1 MNFIASKRT
10 LIGGLALGA
19 LAVGI
24 YVPQIQAAAQY
35 AELAGNVGI
44 LSIDSL
50 DSGNG
55 VPLAVS
61 ESGPEPE
68 PLVSKAKKRDR
79 SIIESTHVISSGDA
93 NVAKDSV
100 EKMLNMFYVN
110 QFRHFQDPRAP
121 YFMFMSK
128 SNNLAMGIGGVVRIR
143 GYYDWNGSI
152 PISGFSPY
160 FIQIPKDPTSM
171 RRLAATPAGTGL
183 FFTILGKNSV
193 FGNFMGFFQADFSGY
208 NNRDFKLKKAY
219 ITMGDWTAG
228 YATTTF
234 EDTQA
239 EPSTIDAA
247 GPNGINSRTS
257 VLVRYMHTFKNR
269 WSVAGSLEFPS
280 SSISADGTTTKACSD
295 YVPDVAAFAQYQWD
309 GGESHVRLSG
319 LGRILSYRDLIV
331 GKNYNIFGWGAQL
344 STIIKVNN
352 SLNLYGIASLGK
364 GHASYT
370 TDLAGGSFDL
380 IADPDKKGKLYA
392 PMATG
397 FVLGAKYYFTHKLF
411 ADVALS
417 EQRYYPKHNPGDGQY
432 KYGLYGA
439 FNLYWDITPRFEV
452 GMEYLSGKRMNFNGT
467 NGSANRL
474 SLIHI

>member
-152 PISGFSPY
+152 PISV
-160 FIQIPKDPTSM
+160 
-171 RRLAATPAGTGL
+171 
-183 FFTILGKNSV
+183 FTIFYTDPQRSDVNEKTCRYTGRHRIV
-193 FGNFMGFFQADFSGY
+193 F
-208 NNRDFKLKKAY
+208 
-219 ITMGDWTAG
+219 
-228 YATTTF
+228 
-234 EDTQA
+234 
-239 EPSTIDAA
+239 
-247 GPNGINSRTS
+247 
-257 VLVRYMHTFKNR
+257 
-269 WSVAGSLEFPS
+269 
-280 SSISADGTTTKACSD
+280 
-295 YVPDVAAFAQYQWD
+295 
-309 GGESHVRLSG
+309 
-319 LGRILSYRDLIV
+319 
-331 GKNYNIFGWGAQL
+331 YNI
-344 STIIKVNN
+344 
-352 SLNLYGIASLGK
+352 
-364 GHASYT
+364 
-370 TDLAGGSFDL
+370 
-380 IADPDKKGKLYA
+380 
-392 PMATG
+392 
-397 FVLGAKYYFTHKLF
+397 
-411 ADVALS
+411 
-417 EQRYYPKHNPGDGQY
+417 R
-432 KYGLYGA
+432 
-439 FNLYWDITPRFEV
+439 
-452 GMEYLSGKRMNFNGT
+452 
-467 NGSANRL
+467 
-474 SLIHI
+474 